1 MIRKILKWSFYLII
15 LLIVFAL
22 LPSGF
27 LEKLK
32 KFFNWDIFL
41 KTLKSGWDRL
51 INFLEETTGIQFSQ
65 IPIKLKE
72 KFGIDI
78 ILFWTTIKNFL
89 ANLFIK
95 LANLFK

>member
-1 MIRKILKWSFYLII
+1 MTGKILKWTFYLII

-27 LEKLK
+27 LEKVK
-32 KFFNWDIFL
+32 KFFNWDVFLRTL
-41 KTLKSGWDRL
+41 KTGWEKL
-51 INFLEETTGIQFSQ
+51 INFIQEATGIQFKQ

-72 KFGIDI
+72 KLGIDI

-89 ANLFIK
+89 ANLFEK

>member
-1 MIRKILKWSFYLII
+1 MIRKILKWAFYLII

-32 KFFNWDIFL
+32 QFFNWDVFL
-41 KTLKSGWDRL
+41 KTLKTGWEKL
-51 INFLEETTGIQFSQ
+51 INFLEQATGIQFNQ

-89 ANLFIK
+89 ANLFEK

>member
-1 MIRKILKWSFYLII
+1 MIRTILKWTFYLII

-22 LPSGF
+22 LPQGF

-32 KFFNWDIFL
+32 QFFNWDVFL
-41 KTLKSGWDRL
+41 KTLKTGWEKL
-51 INFLEETTGIQFSQ
+51 INFLEQATGIQFNQ
-65 IPIKLKE
+65 IPVKLKE

-89 ANLFIK
+89 ANFFEK
-95 LANLFK
+95 LANLLK

>member
-1 MIRKILKWSFYLII
+1 MIGKILKLTFYLII
-15 LLIVFAL
+15 ILIIFAL

-32 KFFNWDIFL
+32 KFFNWDVFL
-41 KTLKSGWDRL
+41 KTLKTGWGKL
-51 INFLEETTGIQFSQ
+51 INFLEQSTGIQFNQ
-65 IPIKLKE
+65 IPVKLKE

-89 ANLFIK
+89 ANLFEK
-95 LANLFK
+95 LTNLFK

>member
-1 MIRKILKWSFYLII
+1 MISKILRWTFYLII

-22 LPSGF
+22 LPSGV

-32 KFFNWDIFL
+32 QFFNWDIFL
-41 KTLKSGWDRL
+41 KTLKTGWGKFVD
-51 INFLEETTGIQFSQ
+51 FLQQTTGIQFNQ
-65 IPIKLKE
+65 IPVKLKE

-89 ANLFIK
+89 ANFLGK

>member
-1 MIRKILKWSFYLII
+1 MIGKILKWTFYLII

-22 LPSGF
+22 LPQEF
-27 LEKLK
+27 LGKLK
-32 KFFNWDIFL
+32 QFFNWDVFL
-41 KTLKSGWDRL
+41 KTLKTGWEKL
-51 INFLEETTGIQFSQ
+51 INFLEQATGIQFNQ
-65 IPIKLKE
+65 ILVKLKE

-89 ANLFIK
+89 ANLFEK

>member
-1 MIRKILKWSFYLII
+1 MIRTILKWTFYLII

-22 LPSGF
+22 LPQGF

-32 KFFNWDIFL
+32 QFFNWDVFL
-41 KTLKSGWDRL
+41 KTLKTGWEKL
-51 INFLEETTGIQFSQ
+51 INFLEQATGIQFNQ
-65 IPIKLKE
+65 IPVKLKE

-89 ANLFIK
+89 SNFFEK
-95 LANLFK
+95 LANLLK